1 MHMIEAVV
9 KPNRLDAV
17 KTALVE
23 KGILGATALECK
35 GFGKQRGHS
44 ERYRGPKLDAGFVPK
59 ILLKVC
65 VKPED
70 KDTAVKAILAAART
84 GSGEIGDGKIF
95 VYPIAEVIRV
105 RSGETGA
112 AAV

>member
-1 MHMIEAVV
+1 MHMIEAVI

-23 KGILGATALECK
+23 KGLLGATALECK

-59 ILLKVC
+59 VLLKVC

-70 KDTAVKAILAAART
+70 KDLAVKTILGAART
-84 GSGEIGDGKIF
+84 GNGEIGDGKIF
-95 VYPIAEVIRV
+95 VYPVAEVIRV
-105 RSGETGA
+105 RSGESGPGA
-112 AAV
+112 V

>member
-23 KGILGATALECK
+23 KGLLGATALECK

-59 ILLKVC
+59 VLLKVC
-65 VKPED
+65 VAPEH
-70 KDTAVKAILAAART
+70 KDLAVKTILAAART
-84 GSGEIGDGKIF
+84 GAGGIDDGKTF
-95 VYPIAEVIRV
+95 VYPI
-105 RSGETGA
+105 
-112 AAV
+112 